1 MTVTQQLQ
9 HPDLNLLMDIL
20 PEESTVSDTGELS
33 IGGVSVSELAR
44 QYGTPAYIMDE
55 TGLRR
60 QIRRFVQGL
69 GSRRPN
75 SEVLFASKSLPC
87 VAMYAIAQTEGL
99 SVDVAGGGELMMAL
113 TAGVSPSNI
122 YLHGNAKSDQEIQM
136 ALAAGIR
143 AIIVDNFDDLDRLEA
158 MATREQRVL
167 LRMIPGITP
176 ATHAS
181 QVTGGSDS
189 KFGLPPADI
198 TRAIERIAKHP
209 LLHFEGIHVHIGSQV
224 LETEPF
230 AQAVKSVA
238 EFGTFDTY
246 DLGGGLGVKYTY
258 DEIAPS
264 VEAYLDALT
273 EAADRLLPADA
284 KLIIE
289 PGRSLVARA
298 GITLY
303 SVNTVKTT
311 GKTFVAIDGGMA
323 DNIDI
328 ALTGQRYE
336 AVMATKIGAEPT
348 VIADVVGRQCE
359 SGDLMSAGVL
369 LADPQVGDL
378 VAMPATGAYAYT
390 LANNYNGA
398 CKPPVVFC
406 ADGSSTLAVARETYE
421 DLLRT
426 QQPALLRRW

>member
-1 MTVTQQLQ
+1 MTVTQQAA
-9 HPDLNLLMDIL
+9 PSVDLLMEIL
-20 PEESTVSDTGELS
+20 PEESTISDTGELS
-33 IGGVSVSELAR
+33 IGGVPVTELAR

-60 QIRRFVQGL
+60 QIRRFVDGIS
-69 GSRRPN
+69 SRRPN

-87 VAMYAIAQTEGL
+87 VAMYAIAQAEGL

-113 TAGVSPSNI
+113 TAGVSPERI

-136 ALAAGIR
+136 ALEAGIR
-143 AIIVDNFDDLDRLEA
+143 AVIVDNFDDLDRIEKLA
-158 MATREQRVL
+158 AKPQKVL

-181 QVTGGSDS
+181 QVTGGNDS

-198 TRAIERIAKHP
+198 TRAIARIAAHP
-209 LLHFEGIHVHIGSQV
+209 MLEFEGIHVHIGSQV

-230 AQAVKSVA
+230 AEAVKSVA
-238 EFGTFDTY
+238 EFGTFTTY
-246 DLGGGLGVKYTY
+246 DVGGGLGVKYTY
-258 DEIAPS
+258 DEVAPS
-264 VEAYLDALT
+264 VESYLDTIT

-289 PGRSLVARA
+289 PGRSIVARA

-303 SVNTVKTT
+303 TVNTVKTT
-311 GKTFVAIDGGMA
+311 GKTFVAVNGGMA
-323 DNIDI
+323 DNMDI

-336 AVMATKIGAEPT
+336 ALLATKLGAEPT
-348 VIADVVGRQCE
+348 VVADVVGRQCE
-359 SGDLMSAGVL
+359 SGDLMCQDVAL
-369 LADPQVGDL
+369 PDPQVGDL

-398 CKPPVVFC
+398 CKPPVIFC

-426 QQPALLRRW
+426 QQPALQRRW

>member
-1 MTVTQQLQ
+1 ME
-9 HPDLNLLMDIL
+9 IL
-20 PEESTVSDTGELS
+20 PEESTISDTGELS
-33 IGGVSVSELAR
+33 IGGVPVTELAR

-60 QIRRFVQGL
+60 QIRRFVDGIS
-69 GSRRPN
+69 SRRPN

-87 VAMYAIAQTEGL
+87 VAMYAIAQAEGL

-113 TAGVSPSNI
+113 TAGVSPERI

-136 ALAAGIR
+136 ALEAGIR
-143 AIIVDNFDDLDRLEA
+143 AVIVDNFDDLDRIERLA
-158 MATREQRVL
+158 AKPQKVL

-181 QVTGGSDS
+181 QVTGGNDS

-198 TRAIERIAKHP
+198 TRAIARIAAHP
-209 LLHFEGIHVHIGSQV
+209 MLEFEGIHVHIGSQV

-230 AQAVKSVA
+230 AEAVRSVA
-238 EFGTFDTY
+238 EFGTFSTY
-246 DLGGGLGVKYTY
+246 DVGGGLGVKYTY
-258 DEIAPS
+258 DEVAPS
-264 VEAYLDALT
+264 VESYLDTIT

-289 PGRSLVARA
+289 PGRSIVARA

-303 SVNTVKTT
+303 TVNTVKTT
-311 GKTFVAIDGGMA
+311 GKTFVAVNGGMA
-323 DNIDI
+323 DNMDI

-336 AVMATKIGAEPT
+336 ALLATKIGVEPT
-348 VIADVVGRQCE
+348 VVADVVGRQCE
-359 SGDLMSAGVL
+359 SGDLMCQDVAL
-369 LADPQVGDL
+369 PDPRVGDL

-398 CKPPVVFC
+398 CKPPVIFC

-426 QQPALLRRW
+426 QQPALQRRW

>member
-1 MTVTQQLQ
+1 MTVTQQAA
-9 HPDLNLLMDIL
+9 PSVDLLMEIL
-20 PEESTVSDTGELS
+20 PEESTISDTGELS
-33 IGGVSVSELAR
+33 IGGVPVTELAR

-60 QIRRFVQGL
+60 QIRRFVDGIS
-69 GSRRPN
+69 SRRPN

-87 VAMYAIAQTEGL
+87 VAMYAIAQAEGL

-113 TAGVSPSNI
+113 TAGVSPERI

-136 ALAAGIR
+136 ALEAGIR
-143 AIIVDNFDDLDRLEA
+143 AIIVDNFDDLDRIEKLA
-158 MATREQRVL
+158 AKPQKVL

-181 QVTGGSDS
+181 QVTGGNDS

-198 TRAIERIAKHP
+198 TRAIARIAAHP
-209 LLHFEGIHVHIGSQV
+209 MLEFEGIHVHIGSQV

-230 AQAVKSVA
+230 AAAVRSVA
-238 EFGTFDTY
+238 EFGSFSTY
-246 DLGGGLGVKYTY
+246 DVGGGLGVKYTY
-258 DEIAPS
+258 DEVAPS
-264 VEAYLDALT
+264 VDSYLDTIT

-289 PGRSLVARA
+289 PGRSIVARA

-303 SVNTVKTT
+303 TVNTVKTT
-311 GKTFVAIDGGMA
+311 GKTFVAVNGGMA
-323 DNIDI
+323 DNMDI

-336 AVMATKIGAEPT
+336 ALLATKIGVEPT
-348 VIADVVGRQCE
+348 VVADVVGRQCE
-359 SGDLMSAGVL
+359 SGDLMCQDVAL
-369 LADPQVGDL
+369 PDPQVGDL

-398 CKPPVVFC
+398 CKPPVIFC

-426 QQPALLRRW
+426 QQPALQRRW

>member
-1 MTVTQQLQ
+1 MTVTQQAA
-9 HPDLNLLMDIL
+9 PSVDLLMEIL
-20 PEESTVSDTGELS
+20 PEESTISDTGELS
-33 IGGVSVSELAR
+33 IGGVPVTELAR

-60 QIRRFVQGL
+60 QIRRFVDGIS
-69 GSRRPN
+69 SRRPN

-87 VAMYAIAQTEGL
+87 VAMYAIAQAEGL

-113 TAGVSPSNI
+113 TAGVSPERI

-136 ALAAGIR
+136 ALEAGIR
-143 AIIVDNFDDLDRLEA
+143 AVIVDNFDDLDRIEKLA
-158 MATREQRVL
+158 AKPQKVL

-181 QVTGGSDS
+181 QVTGGNDS

-198 TRAIERIAKHP
+198 TRAIARIAAHP
-209 LLHFEGIHVHIGSQV
+209 MLEFEGIHVHIGSQV

-230 AQAVKSVA
+230 AEAVKSVA
-238 EFGTFDTY
+238 EFGTFTTY
-246 DLGGGLGVKYTY
+246 DVGGGLGVKYTY
-258 DEIAPS
+258 DEVAPS
-264 VEAYLDALT
+264 VESYLDTIT

-289 PGRSLVARA
+289 PGRSIVARA

-303 SVNTVKTT
+303 TVNTVKTT
-311 GKTFVAIDGGMA
+311 GKTFVAVNGGMA
-323 DNIDI
+323 DNMDI

-336 AVMATKIGAEPT
+336 ALLATKLGVEPT
-348 VIADVVGRQCE
+348 VVADVVGRQCE
-359 SGDLMSAGVL
+359 SGDLMCQDVAL
-369 LADPQVGDL
+369 PDPQVGDL

-398 CKPPVVFC
+398 CKPPVIFC

-426 QQPALLRRW
+426 QQPALQRRW

>member
-1 MTVTQQLQ
+1 MTVTQHAAPQA
-9 HPDLNLLMDIL
+9 DLLMEIL
-20 PEESTVSDTGELS
+20 PEESTVSETGELA
-33 IGGVSVSELAR
+33 IGGVPVTELAR

-60 QIRRFVQGL
+60 QIRRFIDGL
-69 GSRRPN
+69 AARRPN

-87 VAMYAIAQTEGL
+87 VAMYAIAQSEGL

-113 TAGVSPSNI
+113 TAGVSPERI
-122 YLHGNAKSDQEIQM
+122 YLHGNAKSPAEIKM
-136 ALAAGIR
+136 ALQAGIR
-143 AIIVDNFDDLDRLEA
+143 AIIVDNFDDLERIEEL
-158 MATREQRVL
+158 ATNPQKVL

-198 TRAIERIAKHP
+198 SRAIERIEAHP
-209 LLHFEGIHVHIGSQV
+209 MLELEGIHVHIGSQV
-224 LETEPF
+224 LKTEPF
-230 AQAVKSVA
+230 AAAVQSVA
-238 EFGTFDTY
+238 DFGTFSTY
-246 DLGGGLGVKYTY
+246 DVGGGLGVKYTY
-258 DEIAPS
+258 EEAAPS
-264 VEAYLDALT
+264 VESYLDTLVA
-273 EAADRLLPADA
+273 AADKLLPADA

-303 SVNTVKTT
+303 TVNTVKTT

-336 AVMATKIGAEPT
+336 ALMATKIGAEPT
-348 VIADVVGRQCE
+348 VVADVVGRQCE
-359 SGDLMSAGVL
+359 SGDLMCASVA

-378 VAMPATGAYAYT
+378 VAMPVTGAYAYT

-398 CKPPVVFC
+398 CKPPIVFC
-406 ADGSSTLAVARETYE
+406 ADGASTLAVARETYE

-426 QQPALLRRW
+426 QQPALQRRW

>member
-1 MTVTQQLQ
+1 MTVTQQNQEL
-9 HPDLNLLMDIL
+9 DVLMDIL
-20 PEESTVSDTGELS
+20 PEESVISNTGELA
-33 IGGVSVSELAR
+33 IGGVSVTELAR

-55 TGLRR
+55 VGLRR
-60 QIRRFVQGL
+60 QIRRFIDGL
-69 GSRRPN
+69 SSRRAN

-87 VAMYAIAQTEGL
+87 VAMYAIAQSEGL

-113 TAGVSPSNI
+113 TAGVSPERI
-122 YLHGNAKSDQEIQM
+122 YLHGNAKSDAEIRM

-158 MATREQRVL
+158 MATKKQNVL
-167 LRMIPGITP
+167 LRMIPGISP

-181 QVTGGSDS
+181 QVTGSNDS

-198 TRAIERIAKHP
+198 AVAIDRITAHP

-230 AQAVKSVA
+230 TAAVKSVA
-238 EFGTFDTY
+238 DFGTFETY
-246 DLGGGLGVKYTY
+246 DVGGGLGVKYTY
-258 DEIAPS
+258 NETAPS
-264 VEAYLDALT
+264 VESYLDAIT
-273 EAADRLLPADA
+273 EAADRLLPAEA

-303 SVNTVKTT
+303 SVNTVKRT
-311 GKTFVAIDGGMA
+311 GKTFVAVNGGMA

-336 AVMATKIGAEPT
+336 ALMATKIGAKPT

-359 SGDLMSAGVL
+359 SGDLMCAEVP
-369 LADPQVGDL
+369 LADPHVGDL
-378 VAMPATGAYAYT
+378 VVMPATGAYAYT

-398 CKPPVVFC
+398 CKPPIIFC
-406 ADGSSTLAVARETYE
+406 AHGASTLAVARESYE

-426 QQPALLRRW
+426 QQPALQRHW

>member
-1 MTVTQQLQ
+1 MTVTQQAA
-9 HPDLNLLMDIL
+9 PSVDLLMEIL
-20 PEESTVSDTGELS
+20 PEESTISDTGELS
-33 IGGVSVSELAR
+33 IGGVPVTELAR

-60 QIRRFVQGL
+60 QIRRFVDGIS
-69 GSRRPN
+69 SRRPN

-87 VAMYAIAQTEGL
+87 VAMYAIAQAEGL

-113 TAGVSPSNI
+113 TAGVSPERI

-136 ALAAGIR
+136 ALEAGIR
-143 AIIVDNFDDLDRLEA
+143 AIIVDNFDDLDRIEKLA
-158 MATREQRVL
+158 AKPQKVL

-181 QVTGGSDS
+181 QVTGGNDS

-198 TRAIERIAKHP
+198 TRAIARIEAHP
-209 LLHFEGIHVHIGSQV
+209 MLEFEGIHVHIGSQV

-230 AQAVKSVA
+230 AEAVRSVA
-238 EFGTFDTY
+238 EFGTFSTY
-246 DLGGGLGVKYTY
+246 DVGGGLGVKYTY
-258 DEIAPS
+258 DEVAPS
-264 VEAYLDALT
+264 VESYLDTIT

-289 PGRSLVARA
+289 PGRSIVARA

-303 SVNTVKTT
+303 TVNTVKTT
-311 GKTFVAIDGGMA
+311 GKTFVAVNGGMA
-323 DNIDI
+323 DNMDI

-336 AVMATKIGAEPT
+336 ALLATKIGVEPT
-348 VIADVVGRQCE
+348 VVADVVGRQCE
-359 SGDLMSAGVL
+359 SGDLMCQDVAL
-369 LADPQVGDL
+369 PDPRVGDL

-398 CKPPVVFC
+398 CKPPVIFC

-426 QQPALLRRW
+426 QQPALQRRW